1 MLCSSQTS
9 PWRLWPSHH
18 TVSVIAILSVHC
30 AALSRLTVGRA
41 HSLAPVHSNRR
52 VDHTMSSQC
61 AKNKGVTV
69 ATGKGDGKRLCS
81 RSGCVKEG
89 SNRCG
94 GCHQVCACNLFRLH
108 SDTRGHA
115 YMYTHARTCTQT
127 QPPAHIRTS
136 NRASQSGAICTARPT
151 PSRGH
156 CMVGAPSHVRFT
168 ITRSVQAWYCCV
180 DSSA

>member
-1 MLCSSQTS
+1 MNADFGTHQNALFVADVALS

-18 TVSVIAILSVHC
+18 TVCVIAILSVSLGQPRGQPLC
-30 AALSRLTVGRA
+30 CITASDGRPCTLTCPCYLS
-41 HSLAPVHSNRR
+41 RR

-69 ATGKGDGKRLCS
+69 ATGEGDGKRLCS

-94 GCHQVCACNLFRLH
+94 GCHQVCAFNLFRLH
-108 SDTRGHA
+108 TRGHA

-127 QPPAHIRTS
+127 QPPTHIRTS
-136 NRASQSGAICTARPT
+136 NRTA
-151 PSRGH
+151 
-156 CMVGAPSHVRFT
+156 
-168 ITRSVQAWYCCV
+168 
-180 DSSA
+180 